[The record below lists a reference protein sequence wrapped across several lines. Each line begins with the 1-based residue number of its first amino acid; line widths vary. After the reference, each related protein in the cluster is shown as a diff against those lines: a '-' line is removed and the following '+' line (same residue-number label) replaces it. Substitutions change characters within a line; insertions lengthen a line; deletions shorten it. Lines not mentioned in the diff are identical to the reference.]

1 MLNTGFTGELVTV
14 VGSWML
20 NVTHSRKE
28 MPTTKPLT
36 MVAIRDRGPDT
47 SAACV
52 SSAWKP
58 GTGTAGTDKEGVRRT
73 NGCTRKEDAT
83 AWVMMTANRD
93 DDGSIP

>member
-1 MLNTGFTGELVTV
+1 MLNTGLTEELVTAA
-14 VGSWML
+14 GSWML

-52 SSAWKP
+52 SSA
-58 GTGTAGTDKEGVRRT
+58 
-73 NGCTRKEDAT
+73 
-83 AWVMMTANRD
+83 
-93 DDGSIP
+93 